1 MSDPLTSAFG
11 SINPADIT
19 REHEPEGTVIFHVP
33 HASRLIPPEVRT
45 QITLDD
51 HELAA
56 ELDEITD
63 AATDFIAD
71 YSAHRSGV
79 KPLILRNTWS
89 RLVVDPERFPDD
101 REELNAV
108 GRGAVYTRTC
118 SGKPMRAEDPERDEQ
133 LISRYYDPYARRLTE
148 LVDARLEEYGSALIV
163 DMHSYPREA
172 SEYELHKAAPRPEIC
187 IGVDDH
193 HTPTWLR
200 DLAVEKFAE
209 YGFTDVAINVPF
221 AGAYIPLKHYR
232 TDERVLGLMIE
243 IRRDV
248 YIDDQLQVTDRG
260 VARLGKAIGAVVE
273 GAVQHLN
280 GRGGR
285 QRQMSTNHHEERP
298 KLPDGLTYCEICG
311 EPKGIAIDES
321 IELFEDETD
330 EDRTL
335 KVSCYCDAITC
346 VECGQQ
352 TRHRPI
358 SDYYDVDTEKF
369 VHVPH
374 LAAKQP
380 CRDCRRGPETKTSR
394 FYYHSLDGVIG
405 RKNDDGSF
413 DSLMPDGTWRRNV
426 PTMDEFVCAPVERS
440 ELNRVAAKINI
451 DGDSVDFDA
460 PPVDIVDPETD
471 EIVPF
476 TDSP

>member
-1 MSDPLTSAFG
+1 METSDPSTTVFG
-11 SINPADIT
+11 SINPVDIT
-19 REHEPEGTVIFHVP
+19 REHQPEGSVIFHVP

-51 HELAA
+51 YELAA

-63 AATDFIAD
+63 TATDFIAD
-71 YSAHRSGV
+71 CSARRSGV

-118 SGKPMRAEDPERDEQ
+118 SGKPMRVEDPERDEQ
-133 LISRYYDPYARRLTE
+133 LIARYYEPYARRLTE
-148 LVDARLEEYGSALIV
+148 LVDARLEAHGSALII

-172 SEYELHKAAPRPEIC
+172 SDYELHKELPRPEIC
-187 IGVDDH
+187 IGADDG

-200 DLAVEKFAE
+200 DLALEKFSE
-209 YGFTDVAINVPF
+209 YGFTDIAVNTPF
-221 AGAYIPLKHYR
+221 VGAYIPLKHYG

-260 VARLGKAIGAVVE
+260 VARLGKAIGAIVAE
-273 GAVQHLN
+273 AVKHLS
-280 GRGGR
+280 GRGD
-285 QRQMSTNHHEERP
+285 QMSTNHSEEHP
-298 KLPDGLTYCEICG
+298 KLPDGLSYCDVCG

-321 IELFEDETD
+321 IELFDDETD
-330 EDRTL
+330 ADRTL

-346 VECGQQ
+346 AKCGRQ
-352 TRHRPI
+352 TRHRPM
-358 SDYYDVDTEKF
+358 SDYYDVERKKF

-374 LAAKQP
+374 FAAGQP
-380 CRDCRRGPETKTSR
+380 CRDCRRE
-394 FYYHSLDGVIG
+394 GVA
-405 RKNDDGSF
+405 RRANDVSG
-413 DSLMPDGTWRRNV
+413 
-426 PTMDEFVCAPVERS
+426 
-440 ELNRVAAKINI
+440 
-451 DGDSVDFDA
+451 
-460 PPVDIVDPETD
+460 
-471 EIVPF
+471 
-476 TDSP
+476 